1 MEDTEEVI
9 AEVTER
15 AQAYLDSRRDEAS
28 SIVTIDLFRRNINNN
43 RGQKTKVEDINLV
56 DIKVTERQLWTY
68 LINGR

>member
-43 RGQKTKVEDINLV
+43 RGQKTKVKDINLV
-56 DIKVTERQLWTY
+56 DIKVT
-68 LINGR
+68 

>member
-56 DIKVTERQLWTY
+56 DIKVT
-68 LINGR
+68 

>member
-15 AQAYLDSRRDEAS
+15 AQAYLNSRRDEAS

-56 DIKVTERQLWTY
+56 DIKVT
-68 LINGR
+68 

>member
-43 RGQKTKVEDINLV
+43 RGQKTKVEDTNLV
-56 DIKVTERQLWTY
+56 DIKVT
-68 LINGR
+68 

>member
-28 SIVTIDLFRRNINNN
+28 SIVTTDLFRRNINNN

-56 DIKVTERQLWTY
+56 DIKVT
-68 LINGR
+68 

>member
-1 MEDTEEVI
+1 MTGETEDTEEVI

-56 DIKVTERQLWTY
+56 DIKVT
-68 LINGR
+68 

>member
-28 SIVTIDLFRRNINNN
+28 IIVTIDLFRRNINNN

-56 DIKVTERQLWTY
+56 DIKVT
-68 LINGR
+68 